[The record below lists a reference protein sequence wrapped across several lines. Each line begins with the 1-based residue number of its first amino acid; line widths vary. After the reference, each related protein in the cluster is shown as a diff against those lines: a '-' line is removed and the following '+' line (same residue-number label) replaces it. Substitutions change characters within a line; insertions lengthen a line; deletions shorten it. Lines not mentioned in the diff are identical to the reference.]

1 MFFNVVLK
9 IDIDFIDAFMYLLYR
24 ALLSHVAYLI
34 SLHTYT
40 LSFRNECKYPSGFL
54 GSIFKCT
61 TREISGQKMDFP

>member
-40 LSFRNECKYPSGFL
+40 HSHL
-54 GSIFKCT
+54 GMNVNILVAF
-61 TREISGQKMDFP
+61 